1 MVPCCGAVQH
11 VQAAKHA
18 HDCLPCTRIRQGTG
32 GVRCVTVWLWV
43 DSCRCHGYRRS
54 TWTTFSTHSAQGCR
68 TCCIFHCWML
78 HGACCTLQP
87 VAWPAVGD
95 GAAVQ
100 RPRQEDDAQRVP
112 HVRPLGPLL
121 AVVSTLLLSEYY
133 PVNSMLSCACCAHC
147 CPFRDISYSDYH
159 NWYYFH
165 DRGSLTTRIDATG
178 RRACPLARVRGH
190 SAHWPNRAAG
200 PAPPHIPT
208 VPQR

>member
-121 AVVSTLLLSEYY
+121 AVVSTLLLMSTIQ
-133 PVNSMLSCACCAHC
+133 SIRCFRALAALIAALSATS
-147 CPFRDISYSDYH
+147 RT
-159 NWYYFH
+159 
-165 DRGSLTTRIDATG
+165 LTTITG
-178 RRACPLARVRGH
+178 TISAIEVRLLHALMRQADGPVLTLARVRGH
-190 SAHWPNRAAG
+190 SAHL
-200 PAPPHIPT
+200 
-208 VPQR
+208 